1 MSPKTNTNETNSN
14 NTHASSIRKGE
25 RMTHDTKA
33 QPEST
38 PPTKKKSKWRYLKFL
53 PLIPLALLAMLAMRF
68 KMDANVD
75 YNVSTANVTI
85 PKFSEVEIDF
95 AHHYEK
101 PTAIQTAAGAIVN
114 VDGQGAEE
122 LFLGGGQG
130 QDDKIFRFENGN
142 FVDVTAS
149 TGFEKTEEDATMSAI
164 SLDVDK
170 DGDDDLIVTRSTN
183 IWLYTND
190 GGKFTGQNLNAPI
203 AKDTTPLSVA
213 VADLNRDG
221 HFDMYVSG
229 YIRKE
234 LIEGLNIF
242 NQEGY
247 GGTSALLIN
256 NGDNTF
262 KDMTKESGLF
272 YKHNTF
278 QAVFSDVDNDG
289 NEDLVVAHDTGQVRT
304 WKNLGNMKFE
314 NVTNPNSD
322 VYSYPMG
329 IGVTDYDN
337 NGLVD
342 FFFSNT
348 GTTAPAFM
356 ASGDLRDDQTYYPK
370 WLMFRNDGDFKFT
383 DSAAETKVAD
393 YEFSWGAAFDDFNL
407 DGRPDLVVSENYVD
421 LPPHKVPFLR
431 LPCRF
436 MIQNENGEFAAI
448 GAEAGVVNKR
458 YSIAPLTADFNLDG
472 APDLV
477 HVNLAGKSKAF
488 LSQNTTK
495 NFVKVKL
502 ANTAS
507 SVGAMVKATLSD
519 GRTLY
524 RPFVKGEG
532 LCSDS
537 TPIITIGTGG
547 AEVTEIEVKYLDGRT
562 VKGQPTGGGCTIS
575 IDGDGNATASA

>member
-1 MSPKTNTNETNSN
+1 MADPVNKHEEKSADATS
-14 NTHASSIRKGE
+14 A
-25 RMTHDTKA
+25 A
-33 QPEST
+33 QP
-38 PPTKKKSKWRYLKFL
+38 KKKTWKRFLKFL
-53 PLIPLALLAMLAMRF
+53 PLIPLTLVSLVMLRF
-68 KMDANVD
+68 KLDGNVD
-75 YNVSTANVTI
+75 YDVSTANVTI

-101 PTAIQTAAGAIVN
+101 PTSIQTAGGAIID

-122 LFLGGGQG
+122 LFLGGGEG
-130 QDDKIFRFENGN
+130 QDDHIYRFEGGK
-142 FVDVTAS
+142 FVDITAS
-149 TGFEKTEEDATMSAI
+149 TGYEKTETEATMSAT

-170 DGDDDLIVTRSTN
+170 DGDDDLIVTRTSS

-190 GGKFTGQNLNAPI
+190 GGKFSGQNLNAPI
-203 AKDTTPLSVA
+203 AEDTTPLSIAISDV
-213 VADLNRDG
+213 NRDG
-221 HFDMYVSG
+221 HFDMYVCG

-262 KDMTKESGLF
+262 KDATEESGLF

-289 NEDLVVAHDTGQVRT
+289 LEDLVVAHDTGQVRT
-304 WKNLGNMKFE
+304 WKNLGGVKFE
-314 NVTNPNSD
+314 NVKNPNSD

-329 IGVTDYDN
+329 IAVSDYDN

-356 ASGDLRDDQTYYPK
+356 ASGDLRADQTYYPK
-370 WLMFRNDGDFKFT
+370 WIMFRNDGDFKFT
-383 DSAAETKVAD
+383 DSAEEVKVAD
-393 YEFSWGAAFDDFNL
+393 YEFSWGAVFEDFNL
-407 DGRPDLVVSENYVD
+407 DGRPDLVVSENFVD
-421 LPPHKVPFLR
+421 LPPHKLPFLR

-436 MIQNENGEFAAI
+436 MIQNEAGEFAAV

-458 YSIAPLTADFNLDG
+458 FSIAPLTADFNLDG

-488 LSQNTTK
+488 ISESGST
-495 NFVKVKL
+495 NFIKVKL
-502 ANTAS
+502 PNTAA
-507 SVGAMVKATLSD
+507 SVGAMVKAELSD

-537 TPIITIGTGG
+537 TPIITFGTGG
-547 AEVTEIEVKYLDGRT
+547 ADVTKVEIKFLDGRS
-562 VKGQPTGGGCTIS
+562 VTGKPSGAGCTIAV
-575 IDGDGNATASA
+575 DNDGNASASQ